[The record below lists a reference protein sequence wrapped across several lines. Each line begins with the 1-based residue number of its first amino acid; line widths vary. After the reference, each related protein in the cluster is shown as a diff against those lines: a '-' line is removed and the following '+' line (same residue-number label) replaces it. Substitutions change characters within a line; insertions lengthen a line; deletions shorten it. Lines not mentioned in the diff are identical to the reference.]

1 MTQSRLDLFV
11 DRMVSQR
18 ACLDHAARLIAD
30 MPGPVFELGLGN
42 GRTYHHMRHIMGT
55 RDIFVFE
62 RAIASHPDSTPPDDR
77 VLLGDVF
84 ETLPQAL
91 ARFGPTAA
99 LIHADLGGHSA
110 AKNDLFAKNISPV
123 ISPLLAVGGLM
134 VSSDRMYF
142 DDLVEQPLP
151 DEAVTGRCFIYKREA

>member
-1 MTQSRLDLFV
+1 MSRLDLFI

-18 ACLDHAARLIAD
+18 ACLDHASALTAD

-42 GRTYHHMRHIMGT
+42 GRTYHHMCETITG

-62 RAIASHPDSTPPDDR
+62 RAIASHPDSTPPEDR

-84 ETLPQAL
+84 DTLPAAL
-91 ARFGPTAA
+91 DRFGATAS
-99 LIHADLGGHSA
+99 LIHADLGGHNA
-110 AKNDLFAKNISPV
+110 EKNDRFAREVSPL
-123 ISPLLAVGGLM
+123 IAPLLAPGGLM

-142 DDLVEQPLP
+142 DDMPEIDLP
-151 DEAVTGRCFIYKREA
+151 PDAVRGRCFIYRKP